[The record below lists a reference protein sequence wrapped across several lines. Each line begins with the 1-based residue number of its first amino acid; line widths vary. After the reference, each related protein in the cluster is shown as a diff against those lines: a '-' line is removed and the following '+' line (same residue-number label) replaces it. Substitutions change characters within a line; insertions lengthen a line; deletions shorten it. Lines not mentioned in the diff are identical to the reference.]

1 MPLGTRA
8 DFRGVWFADD
18 AHGWIAGGGFDIP
31 GGLLG
36 RTDNGGSTWR
46 FTSGLIGGAESPR
59 RLSVA
64 AVHFFDQRRGLIAT
78 DSGAILLT
86 SDAGDTWEAADVPQ
100 RTRAISSMSFLDE
113 QRGWALANDGVLRTD
128 DSGRTW
134 TGAGA
139 VGLAGSEDPASTSI
153 SIVSGRA
160 MQFVDAAN
168 GWVAGMHA
176 SLSRTTDGGVTWE
189 SLTLPLAAGERP
201 SFWDVHFVDREHGW
215 VVGEEGVV
223 LATENAGVTWTRRST
238 GLADARSAPK
248 LERIPTANGV
258 QVIDAG
264 DRTPGFTLSAVR
276 FVDRERGWAAG
287 YYANL
292 GRSLILATT
301 DGGATWTVEADIA
314 GEDLRALFV
323 QGREW
328 IWAVGA
334 RTREGGQNIY
344 RRPLS
349 APVVRK

>member
-1 MPLGTRA
+1 
-8 DFRGVWFADD
+8 
-18 AHGWIAGGGFDIP
+18 
-31 GGLLG
+31 
-36 RTDNGGSTWR
+36 
-46 FTSGLIGGAESPR
+46 
-59 RLSVA
+59 
-64 AVHFFDQRRGLIAT
+64 
-78 DSGAILLT
+78 
-86 SDAGDTWEAADVPQ
+86 
-100 RTRAISSMSFLDE
+100 
-113 QRGWALANDGVLRTD
+113 
-128 DSGRTW
+128 
-134 TGAGA
+134 
-139 VGLAGSEDPASTSI
+139 
-153 SIVSGRA
+153 